1 MQSVVRVDVMLWNA
15 MGQFLNQWNLYLM
28 NHELCIKF
36 RFISRFVFFWNY
48 YFRCLVMCLCSFNY
62 QMKSMYGRW
71 LINTFHPIASDKS
84 VIAVIAAIITHTHSH
99 SQIATVHAVCA
110 HCTYTSTHIRFQM
123 KPFGNELCGC
133 KFIAMTT
140 ITYHK
145 VWWQTEI
152 EIIAAITV
160 RLPHSH
166 CEIVAN
172 ENNGVAEL
180 K

>member
-1 MQSVVRVDVMLWNA
+1 
-15 MGQFLNQWNLYLM
+15 
-28 NHELCIKF
+28 
-36 RFISRFVFFWNY
+36 
-48 YFRCLVMCLCSFNY
+48 
-62 QMKSMYGRW
+62 
-71 LINTFHPIASDKS
+71 
-84 VIAVIAAIITHTHSH
+84 
-99 SQIATVHAVCA
+99 
-110 HCTYTSTHIRFQM
+110 M